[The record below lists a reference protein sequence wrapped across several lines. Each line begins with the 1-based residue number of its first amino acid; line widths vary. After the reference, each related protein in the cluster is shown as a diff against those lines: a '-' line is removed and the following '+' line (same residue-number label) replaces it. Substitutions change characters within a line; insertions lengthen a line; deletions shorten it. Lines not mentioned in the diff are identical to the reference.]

1 MSRAFGV
8 SLMAMA
14 ALQAAWSPL
23 AFAQSV
29 DALDALVAASAK
41 PKDGLVLAQQQI
53 GLGDLLVA
61 LATLERVLT
70 QEPKNKQAKLLH
82 ASVLCRVD
90 DPDGAALEFSKLKAG
105 DFKKP
110 EWAAAIAPCAGLGG
124 AAK

>member
-1 MSRAFGV
+1 MPRVSRY
-8 SLMAMA
+8 SLA
-14 ALQAAWSPL
+14 AVLSLQLFASQPL
-23 AFAQSV
+23 LAQSV
-29 DALDALVAASAK
+29 DALDALVQATAK
-41 PKDGLVLAQQQI
+41 TKDGLTFAQQQI
-53 GLGDLLVA
+53 ELGDLLVA
-61 LATLERVLT
+61 LATLERVLAK
-70 QEPKNKQAKLLH
+70 EPKNKTARLLH

>member
-1 MSRAFGV
+1 
-8 SLMAMA
+8 MA
-14 ALQAAWSPL
+14 QTPG
-23 AFAQSV
+23 
-29 DALDALVAASAK
+29 DLDALVDASAK
-41 PKDGLVLAQQQI
+41 PKDGLVLAQNQI
-53 GLGDLLVA
+53 AVGDLLVA
-61 LATLERVLT
+61 LATLERVLAK
-70 QEPKNKQAKLLH
+70 EPKNKPAKLLH